1 MKRFLIVLYS
11 CIILLA
17 IHACSPD
24 QAVTADV
31 PPYSTFYKVKISDVQ
46 PEGWI
51 REFLERQK
59 SGLTGHIEVAGYPF
73 NTCMW
78 GCEKMEGSYKEWW
91 PYEQTAYYLDGAFRL
106 GLLLNDEELLE
117 KARSN
122 MEYVMEHIDS
132 TGRVSTQL
140 ADRWW
145 RWPYA
150 SFFRLFMTEYQETG
164 DRTYVEALHNHYLTF
179 TANDFADDLELAN
192 VEELCWIYGKTG
204 DQRMLDTAEEAYR
217 LFNSSIE
224 NRNRAGADMQF
235 ASDRIPDHHAVVYL
249 ELVKIPAILY
259 SYTGNENYLND
270 AIHGIEKMEK
280 YHMLIAG
287 LPSSTEHF
295 TGTSELSGTET
306 CNTAVFPYTYGHM
319 LRITGE
325 ANLGDKIER
334 AVFNGGIGAI
344 TKDFKAHQYFS
355 APNQFIAT
363 LTSNDYGHH
372 PARMAFAPGHDV
384 ECCTGNVN
392 RFMPYYVEQMWLK
405 TQDHGLVAALFGPCS
420 VRAEA
425 GKKSVLL
432 TIVEE
437 TDYPFSERID
447 FKIQTRESVTF
458 PLYIRIPQWCDAA
471 EILVNGE
478 IQQQDITPGT
488 FYKLE
493 REFSD
498 GDIITLNIPM
508 HVITS
513 SWGENGIGV
522 ERGPLVFSYPIT
534 GEASI
539 ARDYERSTREFPA
552 YEFTPAVEWNY
563 ALSLAKG
570 EIHTSIHEIKGYP
583 WSEGNSPVK
592 LKVPVRKI
600 KNWSLETAYDKNLN
614 AETLKTPAF
623 PDSMVLETEIQ
634 YIELVPYG
642 STLLRLTLFPED
654 Q

>member
-471 EILVNGE
+471 E
-478 IQQQDITPGT
+478 
-488 FYKLE
+488 
-493 REFSD
+493 
-498 GDIITLNIPM
+498 
-508 HVITS
+508 
-513 SWGENGIGV
+513 
-522 ERGPLVFSYPIT
+522 
-534 GEASI
+534 
-539 ARDYERSTREFPA
+539 
-552 YEFTPAVEWNY
+552 
-563 ALSLAKG
+563 
-570 EIHTSIHEIKGYP
+570 
-583 WSEGNSPVK
+583 
-592 LKVPVRKI
+592 
-600 KNWSLETAYDKNLN
+600 
-614 AETLKTPAF
+614 
-623 PDSMVLETEIQ
+623 
-634 YIELVPYG
+634 
-642 STLLRLTLFPED
+642 
-654 Q
+654 